1 MASAKRLNSVCH
13 SIAHHAVSGLSYVHP
28 HVLATCRSA
37 GLEEMTVDLLDAEPC
52 PPRFRGVE
60 PLRLSLRG
68 LREKL
73 ESILTTEGFSLS
85 DLAVAE
91 LTFRRDS
98 QFHDDYSSICCVK
111 LVSKAGRIYE
121 HRVDYVGRSIA
132 I

>member
-28 HVLATCRSA
+28 HVLATCRGA
-37 GLEEMTVDLLDAEPC
+37 GLEEMAVNLLDAEPC
-52 PPRFRGVE
+52 PQRFRDIE

-73 ESILTTEGFSLS
+73 EGILTTEGFSLA
-85 DLAVAE
+85 DLSAADV
-91 LTFRRDS
+91 TFRRDS
-98 QFHDDYSSICCVK
+98 RFRDDYCSICHAR
-111 LVSKAGRIYE
+111 LVSKAGRVYE